1 MPYGTNRARIAV
13 AQAIEGDA
21 MFDLLIR
28 GATVVTPEI
37 VGRLTIGISDQKIA
51 FIGADKSAF
60 EAGKIIDAVGKIVV
74 PGGIE
79 PHAHLASLI
88 GMHPEGRLF
97 TLGPEEDT
105 RGMAFGGV
113 TTHIDFVF
121 VHPATDIPAALGRRL
136 ARWKDNSYIDYSF
149 HLALGGALPLRIF
162 EQMPEAIQEGFPSF
176 KVFTNEVLPPHPKRL
191 PFKLDFGRIG
201 HAMEQAARHG
211 GMMVVHAEDD
221 DLVQFNYEKFREAGT
236 IDGANLHLVHSKLSE
251 QLAFVRTIGL
261 AQATGAAVYFVHTSA
276 REGVE
281 AVAEARGH
289 NLPIYAETLHH
300 YACFSAEDYRKPR
313 GFCHH
318 TYPSLKFADDQSA
331 LWEGL
336 VNDGVSTTATDEYP
350 TSLEVKLRGKN
361 IDDVTGGNLGAEARM
376 GIVYTEG
383 VVKRG
388 MTLQRYA
395 DVTSSNAARI
405 LGLFPRKGAIA
416 VGSDADLCIIDP
428 GIKKKLSA
436 ADFHVSDYSPWE
448 GWEIHGW
455 PIMTILRGQTI
466 VDNGELR
473 GSLGGGQLIPR
484 KIDPVVLRRPAS

>member
-1 MPYGTNRARIAV
+1 
-13 AQAIEGDA
+13 

-28 GATVVTPEI
+28 GATVVTPTGVE
-37 VGRLTIGISDQKIA
+37 RLAIGIKGQTIA
-51 FIGADKSAF
+51 QVGADDPAL
-60 EAGKIIDAVGKIVV
+60 EAGRVIDATGKIVV

-121 VHPATDIPAALGRRL
+121 VHPATDIPTALRRRL
-136 ARWKDNSYIDYSF
+136 ERWRGNSYIDYSF
-149 HLALGGALPLRIF
+149 HIALGGALPIRTF
-162 EQMPEAIQEGFPSF
+162 EQMAEAIQEGFPSF

-201 HAMEQAARHG
+201 HAMERAARHG
-211 GMMVVHAEDD
+211 GIMVVHAEDD
-221 DLVQFNYEKFREAGT
+221 DLVQFNYEKFREAGMT
-236 IDGANLHLVHSKLSE
+236 DGANLHLVHSKLSE
-251 QLAFVRTIGL
+251 QLAFRRTIGL
-261 AQATGAAVYFVHTSA
+261 AQATGAGVYFVHTSA

-300 YACFSAEDYRKPR
+300 YACFSAEEYRKPR
-313 GFCHH
+313 GFCYH
-318 TYPSLKFADDQSA
+318 TYPSLKLAEDQTA
-331 LWEGL
+331 LWQGL

-383 VVKRG
+383 VVKRR

-395 DVTSSNAARI
+395 EVTSTNAARI
-405 LGLFPRKGAIA
+405 LGLYPRKGAIA
-416 VGSDADLCIIDP
+416 AGSDADLCVIDP
-428 GIKKKLSA
+428 TIKKRLTA
-436 ADFHVSDYSPWE
+436 EDFHVSDYSPWE
-448 GWEIHGW
+448 GWQVEGW
-455 PIMTILRGQTI
+455 PVMTILRGQTM
-466 VDNGELR
+466 VEDGQMR
-473 GSLGGGQLIPR
+473 GSLGSGQLIPR
-484 KIDPVVLRRPAS
+484 KIDPVMLRRPAS